1 MHQDKNTK
9 IAIDLQMNK
18 KITYMDTK
26 HIQAENKKKE
36 IERKK
41 NIKSVGLKC

>member
-26 HIQAENKKKE
+26 HIQAENKKRQREK
-36 IERKK
+36 RT
-41 NIKSVGLKC
+41 